1 MSSLELMKSEEEMEM
16 QPLPEEVTMMASDRA
31 DDSEEESTE
40 MLSLQKLFS
49 TTFKSNEVFTVTE
62 PTPKNRRKVS
72 TSYVLNY
79 RPPPQPLPNQVEE
92 TTPPD
97 AAAVTTVVA
106 PLSTNDAEKTPE
118 DDLKSQTM
126 MIDGDQERRI
136 VANIERV
143 LAIKIPENSQLRKE
157 NSKSRIAQQNPTMKK
172 VQCNTIFTR
181 SQDTKIA
188 TVIGQEMGR

>member
-79 RPPPQPLPNQVEE
+79 RPPPQPLPSQVEE
-92 TTPPD
+92 TTPP

-106 PLSTNDAEKTPE
+106 PPSTNTANNDAEKTPE

-157 NSKSRIAQQNPTMKK
+157 NSKSRIAKQNPTMKK
-172 VQCNTIFTR
+172 VQCSTIFTR
-181 SQDTKIA
+181 
-188 TVIGQEMGR
+188 